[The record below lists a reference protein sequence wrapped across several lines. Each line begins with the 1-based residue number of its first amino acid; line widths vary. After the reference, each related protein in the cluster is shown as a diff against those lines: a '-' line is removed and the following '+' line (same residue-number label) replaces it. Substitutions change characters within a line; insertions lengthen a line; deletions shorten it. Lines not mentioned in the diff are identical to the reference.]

1 MVGAVV
7 EWDLILEVVWVSL
20 VAGIGSTAIFS
31 LVVFG
36 TSRATEARREGDN
49 PAPFGA
55 LAIVGLIAFAAVV
68 VFAITVILH
77 KD

>member
-1 MVGAVV
+1 MVLGVV
-7 EWDLILEVVWVSL
+7 EWSQILEVIWVSL
-20 VAGIGSTAIFS
+20 VAGVGSTAIFS

-36 TSRATEARREGDN
+36 TSRATEARRQGNN
-49 PAPFGA
+49 PAAFGA
-55 LAIVGLIAFAAVV
+55 LAVVGMIAFLGIV